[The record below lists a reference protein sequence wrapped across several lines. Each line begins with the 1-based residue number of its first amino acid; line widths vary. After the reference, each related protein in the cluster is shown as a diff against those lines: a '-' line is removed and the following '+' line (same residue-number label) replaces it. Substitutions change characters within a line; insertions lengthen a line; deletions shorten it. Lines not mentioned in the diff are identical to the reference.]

1 MTNRHVIY
9 TKNVTVPKRSCRG
22 DDSGE
27 VVLLSWLKTRVQ
39 IRHGVHVAVAFLVIA
54 ASGCG
59 WGPGDGIGPSA
70 TVTTQV
76 ELTREQPVWA
86 VEFEASL
93 EVPKDSAGIDG
104 YLEQLHPDSGEMGG
118 ADLEPT
124 YWDGA
129 EWVEGRSSEIAQF
142 GLNTFRFRW
151 TVRLGDN
158 VDSATVPVEAR
169 FYAIW
174 TDRIDGAEPDES
186 IVSDVELAIVSTT
199 PLE

>member
-1 MTNRHVIY
+1 MSLIRNQ
-9 TKNVTVPKRSCRG
+9 KRQGGQMNAAIVREEAG
-22 DDSGE
+22 LRSGAGRPLWAKLAIAVL
-27 VVLLSWLKTRVQ
+27 VVV
-39 IRHGVHVAVAFLVIA
+39 VA
-54 ASGCG
+54 GCG
-59 WGPGDGIGPSA
+59 WGPGDGIGPSV

-76 ELTREQPVWA
+76 ELTRDQPVWV

-93 EVPKDSAGIDG
+93 DTPEQSAYIDG
-104 YLEQLHPDSGEMGG
+104 YLEQLHPTGR
-118 ADLEPT
+118 DLGTGVEPT

-129 EWVEGRSSEIAQF
+129 KWVEGRSSEITQF

-151 TVRLGDN
+151 TVRLPDD
-158 VDSATVPVEAR
+158 VESATVPVEAR

-186 IVSDVELAIVSTT
+186 IVSDVQLSIVSTS